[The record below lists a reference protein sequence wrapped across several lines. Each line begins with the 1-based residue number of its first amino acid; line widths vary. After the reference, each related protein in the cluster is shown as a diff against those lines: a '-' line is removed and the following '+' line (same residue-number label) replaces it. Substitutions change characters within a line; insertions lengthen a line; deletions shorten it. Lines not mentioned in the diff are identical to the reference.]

1 MSKEIE
7 LNCKNYSNFQRIG
20 NGTYGTVYRAKN
32 KKNGLYVSIKE
43 IIKDR
48 FDEPKEILKREVDIM
63 KKMENENS
71 INFKEYIE
79 SNDYYYIVMD
89 YCEYNLETF
98 LKQKREKPFS
108 INEVKEVL
116 NQLNNTF
123 KLMIKEKIIH
133 RDLKPSNILIS
144 LDKLDKNIIKLFDYG
159 SSKIMTN
166 QSMTFAGTPLTMA
179 PEVLRDEKEI
189 INSKSDIWS
198 LGILIYYML
207 FKEYPYNG
215 TNEYQILKEI
225 ESNKQLKLSDDQK
238 LNDLL
243 GKMLKVN
250 VNERISWEDY
260 FNHPFFEQEILNNYP
275 IFDFSCKL
283 HNQNI
288 IYYCKNCKL
297 KFIIVKIVN

>member
-20 NGTYGTVYRAKN
+20 NGTYGTVYRAKD

-89 YCEYNLETF
+89 YCEYNLEEF

-108 INEVKEVL
+108 INEVREVL

-144 LDKLDKNIIKLFDYG
+144 LDKLDKNI
-159 SSKIMTN
+159 
-166 QSMTFAGTPLTMA
+166 
-179 PEVLRDEKEI
+179 
-189 INSKSDIWS
+189 
-198 LGILIYYML
+198 
-207 FKEYPYNG
+207 
-215 TNEYQILKEI
+215 
-225 ESNKQLKLSDDQK
+225 
-238 LNDLL
+238 
-243 GKMLKVN
+243 GK
-250 VNERISWEDY
+250 
-260 FNHPFFEQEILNNYP
+260 
-275 IFDFSCKL
+275 
-283 HNQNI
+283 
-288 IYYCKNCKL
+288 
-297 KFIIVKIVN
+297 